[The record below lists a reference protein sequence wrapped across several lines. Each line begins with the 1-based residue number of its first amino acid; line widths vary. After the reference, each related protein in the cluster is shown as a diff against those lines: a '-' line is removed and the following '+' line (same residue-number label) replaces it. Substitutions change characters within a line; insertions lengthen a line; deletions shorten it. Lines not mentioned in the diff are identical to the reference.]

1 MRGMVFWL
9 LLVGAAAARADDD
22 MQCPN
27 GIVSAGM
34 VEDEIRAACGEPTFR
49 ERVGATL
56 PGAEYDEE
64 WLYNFGPRKLL
75 RILRLREGRLVLIED
90 DGFGFNQPPKLSCDF
105 YSLRE
110 RMSKFRLL
118 LACDKPSRR
127 ETLAAYR
134 STEGSAVVLPIVRER
149 WHYNAAS
156 GERVRTVIMENG
168 RIVSVEEKKPRPR
181 F

>member
-1 MRGMVFWL
+1 MRAAIL
-9 LLVGAAAARADDD
+9 LLLLFALGAARADDN

-34 VEDEIRAACGEPTFR
+34 IHDEILAACGEPLFR
-49 ERVGATL
+49 ERIGATL

-75 RILRLREGRLVLIED
+75 RILRLREGRLARIED

-118 LACDKPSRR
+118 LACDKPDRR

-134 STEGSAVVLPIVRER
+134 SLEGSAAVLPILRER
-149 WHYNAAS
+149 WHYNAPS
-156 GERVRTVIMENG
+156 GERVRTVTLENG
-168 RIVSVEEKKPRPR
+168 RIVNVEEKKPRSR
-181 F
+181 

>member
-1 MRGMVFWL
+1 MAILCL
-9 LLVGAAAARADDD
+9 LYGSGTLADDN

-27 GIVSAGM
+27 GIASAGM
-34 VEDEIRAACGEPTFR
+34 VADEIVSACGEPTFR

-56 PGAEYDEE
+56 PGASYDEE

-75 RILRLREGRLVLIED
+75 RILRLRENRLSAIED
-90 DGFGFNQPPKLSCDF
+90 DGFGFNKPPDLSCDF
-105 YSLRE
+105 YSLKE

-118 LACDKPSRR
+118 LACGKPTRR

-134 STEGSAVVLPIVRER
+134 SIEGSTAVQPIVRER

-156 GERVRTVIMENG
+156 GERVRTVTLENG
-168 RIVSVEEKKPRPR
+168 RIVNVEETKPRPR

>member
-1 MRGMVFWL
+1 
-9 LLVGAAAARADDD
+9 
-22 MQCPN
+22 
-27 GIVSAGM
+27 M
-34 VEDEIRAACGEPTFR
+34 VEDEIRAACGEPAFR
-49 ERVGATL
+49 ERIGATL

-90 DGFGFNQPPKLSCDF
+90 DGFGYHQPPKLSCDF

-118 LACDKPSRR
+118 LACDKPNRR

-134 STEGSAVVLPIVRER
+134 SVEGSTAVLPILRER

-156 GERVRTVIMENG
+156 GERVRTVTMENG